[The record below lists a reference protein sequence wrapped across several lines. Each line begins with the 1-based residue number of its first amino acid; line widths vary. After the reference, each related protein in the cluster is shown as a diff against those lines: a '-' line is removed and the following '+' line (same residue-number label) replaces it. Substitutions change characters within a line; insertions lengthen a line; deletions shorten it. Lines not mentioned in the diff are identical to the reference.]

1 MADPETNKQT
11 VLAYY
16 NMAFN
21 ERKPAEAAKKY
32 GAAHYIQHNPL
43 GPRRVR
49 GVRPLRRGLH
59 GALPRDGPGD
69 QARRR
74 RGRDGCEA

>member
-1 MADPETNKQT
+1 VFYEVRISSLGAVASCSRQEEASRGGIVADPQTNKQT

-32 GAAHYIQHNPL
+32 GAAHYIQHNPQAPT
-43 GPRRVR
+43 GSRRSSTS
-49 GVRPLRRGLH
+49 
-59 GALPRDGPGD
+59 
-69 QARRR
+69 
-74 RGRDGCEA
+74 